1 MARQRSRIISTLI
14 VTAVAILLPLFF
26 YVLAKSLG
34 KDKLAMPVYYAGS
47 QPIPAKQAKQK
58 QQQGTLKPVADLQ
71 AINQFGDPISLNKN
85 LAGKMLAIDFIF
97 TRCTDYCPRLT
108 EQMHQLEYAFHKK
121 PMKQNDT
128 MVQFISITVDPEHDS
143 AGVLRAYAHHAG
155 ADENRWWFLTG
166 AKKTIYQWMRGQ
178 LHLAVP
184 DGNGGADDFI
194 HTQKIVLLDED
205 RYIRGYY
212 DGLDTNEIIRCA
224 NDLGLL
230 AMEKK

>member
-1 MARQRSRIISTLI
+1 M
-14 VTAVAILLPLFF
+14 LPLFF

-34 KDKLAMPVYYAGS
+34 KDKLEMPVFYAGS
-47 QPIPAKQAKQK
+47 RPIPAKQALQW
-58 QQQGTLKPVADLQ
+58 QQQGKLKPVADLQ
-71 AINQFGDPISLNKN
+71 AVNQFGDHISLNKN

-108 EQMHQLEYAFHKK
+108 QQMHQLEYAFHKK

-128 MVQFISITVDPEHDS
+128 MVQFISITVDPGHDS
-143 AGVLRAYAHHAG
+143 AAVLREYAQQAG

-166 AKKTIYQWMRGQ
+166 DKKAIYQWMRQ
-178 LHLAVP
+178 ELHLAVP

-194 HTQKIVLLDED
+194 HTQKIILLDEN